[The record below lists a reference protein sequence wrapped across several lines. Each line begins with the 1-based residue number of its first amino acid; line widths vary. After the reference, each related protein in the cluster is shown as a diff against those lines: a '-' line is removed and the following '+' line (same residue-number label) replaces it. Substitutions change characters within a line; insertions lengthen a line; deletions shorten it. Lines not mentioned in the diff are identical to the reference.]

1 MADYEKPVPAPTPV
15 SAPFWESAKAHA
27 LKVQR
32 CAPNQHWFFYPRK
45 RCPFCHAD
53 DIDWVEVSGK
63 GLVYTY
69 TVVYR
74 AADPSFDPDLPYVF
88 AVVELEESP
97 NLRMYTNVDEVSL
110 EDIKSGM
117 PVTIKYDDVTDDVTL
132 VKFVPA

>member
-1 MADYEKPVPAPTPV
+1 MAEYAKPVPTPNPV

-32 CAPNQHWFFYPRK
+32 CVPGQHWFFYPRL
-45 RCPFCHAD
+45 RCPFCHTQ

-63 GLVYTY
+63 GRVYTY

-74 AADPSFDPDLPYVF
+74 PQSSEFEEDVPYVF

-97 NLRMYTNVDEVSL
+97 NLRMYTNVDDVSL
-110 EDIKSGM
+110 DDIKSEM
-117 PVTIKYDDVTDDVTL
+117 PVTIKYDDVTADTTL